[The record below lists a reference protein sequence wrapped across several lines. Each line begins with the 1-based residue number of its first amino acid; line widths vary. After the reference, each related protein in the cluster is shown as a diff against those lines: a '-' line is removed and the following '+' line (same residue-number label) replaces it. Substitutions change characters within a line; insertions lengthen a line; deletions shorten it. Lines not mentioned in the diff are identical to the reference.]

1 MTDHD
6 LPPLVA
12 AAVLADR
19 AATALQCAGPAP
31 PLPSVLLGR
40 TLFALLYAGAVEGT
54 GRWIRPAAVVR
65 MGEAQ
70 AADLDP
76 ASRLAWSGAPPRATG
91 RSWYAE
97 NTRESVRA
105 TLRALR
111 SAGAVVER
119 PGLPETSAAPRWALG
134 RAFAELLT
142 CEPDHVPA
150 AIAAWAAARVVPA
163 DPARQRL
170 LLILGRAATAARR
183 FVSTTDCPEALECAL
198 TAAASA
204 ADEARALLGNPR
216 SSRETATDNP

>member
-12 AAVLADR
+12 VAVLADR
-19 AATALQCAGPAP
+19 AAAALQRLAPAA

-65 MGEAQ
+65 MGESQ
-70 AADLDP
+70 AADRDP
-76 ASRLAWSGAPPRATG
+76 ASRLAWSAAPPRATG

-105 TLRALR
+105 ALRALR

-119 PGLPETSAAPRWALG
+119 PGLSETSAAPRWALA
-134 RAFAELLT
+134 RPFADLLT
-142 CEPDHVPA
+142 CEPDQVPD
-150 AIAAWAAARVVPA
+150 AIAAWAAARVAPA
-163 DPARQRL
+163 DTARQRL
-170 LLILGRAATAARR
+170 LLILGRAAAAARR
-183 FVSTTDCPEALECAL
+183 FVSTTDCPEALEHAL

-204 ADEARALLGNPR
+204 ADEARALLADPR
-216 SSRETATDNP
+216 SSRETATANP